1 MLVLA
6 DLRIGPDIT
15 ASVPLFKIG
24 AVGVV
29 LIDDRGIAVD
39 LNVEMTVNAPNLGL
53 QLAAEAR
60 LIMNTAGVNMSLE
73 IPDTLWG
80 FFQDLEAGK
89 SPTGGTVSAALL
101 SGPGSMT
108 GEFLA
113 RLQECG
119 AVDGDA
125 DDNRCYVIS
134 GNGPRLIAGSNV
146 DEGTINGLLGNG
158 GTITLSPTPG
168 AYLAVVL
175 TGKLTI
181 VGFADAY
188 GLVALSVRSGAF
200 EMVVSVRFQLGASQN
215 TSLNVN
221 AEGILG
227 LYADGVFLK
236 VNVGI
241 QANLLSVFDL
251 NVTGLLEIDTTHGNA
266 RLPTPGR
273 LLPPEPHRQREG
285 AQADHAQRQPRH
297 RRVEQQLGGAGQPGR
312 QLRPAVDVRERVHP
326 VDRHVQLRPPGQHR
340 PDHRRHRASRATST
354 RTPPSATTKPAWR
367 AATTRAATRRTRAS
381 RPSAPTAA
389 PASSASDSA
398 VGSTSSSSASRSRE
412 PTSPSWARPAWAA
425 GSPSR
430 PSSRSRSCSSGS
442 P

>member
-1 MLVLA
+1 M
-6 DLRIGPDIT
+6 
-15 ASVPLFKIG
+15 
-24 AVGVV
+24 
-29 LIDDRGIAVD
+29 
-39 LNVEMTVNAPNLGL
+39 
-53 QLAAEAR
+53 
-60 LIMNTAGVNMSLE
+60 
-73 IPDTLWG
+73 
-80 FFQDLEAGK
+80 
-89 SPTGGTVSAALL
+89 SAALL

-119 AVDGDA
+119 ADDGDA

-146 DEGTINGLLGNG
+146 DEGTIDGLLGNG

-251 NVTGLLEIDTTHGNA
+251 NVTGLLEIDTTHGNDTVTDTKDAYFHLNLNGSVKVLKLITLNGSLDIAVSNNNWAVQASLGPASA
-266 RLPTPGR
+266 RCR
-273 LLPPEPHRQREG
+273 C
-285 AQADHAQRQPRH
+285 PR
-297 RRVEQQLGGAGQPGR
+297 AGSSC
-312 QLRPAVDVRERVHP
+312 RPARS
-326 VDRHVQLRPPGQHR
+326 
-340 PDHRRHRASRATST
+340 ASTSRATST
-354 RTPPSATTKPAWR
+354 
-367 AATTRAATRRTRAS
+367 
-381 RPSAPTAA
+381 
-389 PASSASDSA
+389 
-398 VGSTSSSSASRSRE
+398 
-412 PTSPSWARPAWAA
+412 
-425 GSPSR
+425 
-430 PSSRSRSCSSGS
+430 
-442 P
+442 